1 MRQIKLTR
9 TQAVQRAATIRR
21 QNVQRHERSA
31 ATSKLRE
38 EILRKQY
45 NANRTTEMHSLQEA
59 AIRNN
64 GLDQMALNRLNE
76 LQRMVR

>member
-1 MRQIKLTR
+1 MKLTR
-9 TQAVQRAATIRR
+9 KQAVQRATTIRR
-21 QNVQRHERSA
+21 QNVQRHEWSA
-31 ATSKLRE
+31 ATSRLRE

-59 AIRNN
+59 SIRNN

>member
-1 MRQIKLTR
+1 MQRHD
-9 TQAVQRAATIRR
+9 RAAAISR
-21 QNVQRHERSA
+21 
-31 ATSKLRE
+31 LRE

-59 AIRNN
+59 AIRGN
-64 GLDQMALNRLNE
+64 GLDQMALSRLNE